1 MLRID
6 DMPQQVADDIH
17 AFGVIWRETVE
28 MFTKMWYNEYRKQ
41 KQGGKSY
48 DPKRTMRSIA

>member
-1 MLRID
+1 
-6 DMPQQVADDIH
+6 
-17 AFGVIWRETVE
+17 VIWCETVE
-28 MFTKMWYNEYRKQ
+28 MFTKMWHNEYRKQ